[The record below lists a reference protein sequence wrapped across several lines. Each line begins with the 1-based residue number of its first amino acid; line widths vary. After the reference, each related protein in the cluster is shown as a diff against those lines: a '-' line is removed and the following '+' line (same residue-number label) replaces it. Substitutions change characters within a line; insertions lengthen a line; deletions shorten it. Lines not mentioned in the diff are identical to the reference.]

1 MFFFPLQTSGLAFG
15 GLSNPPVVMRALTES
30 WNGSGWTE
38 VGDLNTSPIIL
49 LIPIEK
55 NIIKDSQAAGT

>member
-1 MFFFPLQTSGLAFG
+1 MI
-15 GLSNPPVVMRALTES
+15 NPIGES
-30 WNGSGWTE
+30 DLDIVKD
-38 VGDLNTSPIIL
+38 VGDLKIRPIIL

>member
-1 MFFFPLQTSGLAFG
+1 MLMI
-15 GLSNPPVVMRALTES
+15 NPTGERDLEIV
-30 WNGSGWTE
+30 NE
-38 VGDLNTSPIIL
+38 VGDLNIRPIIL

>member
-1 MFFFPLQTSGLAFG
+1 MI
-15 GLSNPPVVMRALTES
+15 NPTGERDLDIV
-30 WNGSGWTE
+30 NE
-38 VGDLNTSPIIL
+38 VGDLNIRPIIL

>member
-1 MFFFPLQTSGLAFG
+1 MI
-15 GLSNPPVVMRALTES
+15 NPMGERDLDIV
-30 WNGSGWTE
+30 NE

-49 LIPIEK
+49 LTPIEK

>member
-1 MFFFPLQTSGLAFG
+1 MPQVKFPQIDPVISTTILMI
-15 GLSNPPVVMRALTES
+15 NPIGES
-30 WNGSGWTE
+30 DLDIVKD
-38 VGDLNTSPIIL
+38 VGDLNISPIIL